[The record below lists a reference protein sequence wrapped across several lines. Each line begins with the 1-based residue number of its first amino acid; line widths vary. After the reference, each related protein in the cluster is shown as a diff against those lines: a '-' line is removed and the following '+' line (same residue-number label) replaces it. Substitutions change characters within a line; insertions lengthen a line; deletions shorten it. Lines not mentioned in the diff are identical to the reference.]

1 MALSRVIGIRHV
13 SQGAHR
19 VAVLLTRNESGSV
32 SGQCLLG
39 PTERPILDGPDVSSV
54 LRTIESVLDALV
66 FARRRT
72 ST

>member
-13 SQGAHR
+13 SQGKHR
-19 VAVLLTRNESGSV
+19 IAVLLSRNESGSI

-39 PTERPILDGPDVSSV
+39 PTERPIVDGPNVSSV
-54 LRTIESVLDALV
+54 LRTIEEVLDALV

-72 ST
+72 TA